1 MSIVRVVAAVFAALA
16 CDAFAAADPY
26 EAVNRLRAGGGAC
39 MVAQKPPP
47 LTRQPAL
54 ERAAAGLARGQ
65 SLRDSLKES
74 GYRATASRFISITGA
89 GAGGIAFAQLEKK
102 YCRELL
108 DSALTDIG
116 VYYDARQLWIVLAA
130 PFAPRV
136 ALSREA
142 AAQRV
147 LELTNEART
156 QPRRCGDR
164 PFNAARPLTGSA
176 VLGKAALLHAEDMAR
191 HSSFSH
197 TGRDGS
203 KPAERVAR
211 VGYRFRSAGE
221 NIAAGQSTPEDVV
234 AGWIKSAPHCATL
247 MNPAYTEMGV
257 AFAVERNSEFGV
269 YWAQVFAT
277 PR

>member
-1 MSIVRVVAAVFAALA
+1 MYARLIAVVFAVLA
-16 CDAFAAADPY
+16 CDAFGADPY
-26 EAVNRLRAGGGAC
+26 DAINRLRAGEGAC
-39 MVAQKPPP
+39 MVAQKPAP

-74 GYRATASRFISITGA
+74 GYRATASRFISITGV

-108 DSALTDIG
+108 DGALTDIG
-116 VYYDARQLWIVLAA
+116 VYYDARQLWIVMAA

-164 PFNAARPLTGSA
+164 PFNAARPLTRSA

-211 VGYRFRSAGE
+211 TGYRFRAAGE

-269 YWAQVFAT
+269 YWAQVLAT

>member
-1 MSIVRVVAAVFAALA
+1 MSAVRLIAAIFAALA
-16 CDAFAAADPY
+16 YDAVAAADPY
-26 EAVNRLRAGGGAC
+26 EAVNRLRAGAGAC
-39 MVAQKPPP
+39 MVAQKPAP

-54 ERAAAGLARGQ
+54 ERAAAGLAGGQ
-65 SLRDSLKES
+65 SLRDSLKAA

-108 DSALTDIG
+108 DGALVDIG
-116 VYYDARQLWIVLAA
+116 VYYDARQLWIVMAA

-136 ALSREA
+136 ALSPEA

-147 LELTNEART
+147 LELVNTART
-156 QPRRCGDR
+156 EPRRCGDR
-164 PFNAARPLTGSA
+164 SFSVARPLSRSA
-176 VLGKAALLHAEDMAR
+176 TLGKAALLHAEDMAR
-191 HSSFSH
+191 HSYVSH

-203 KPAERVAR
+203 KPADRVAR
-211 VGYRFRSAGE
+211 AGYKFRAAGE
-221 NIAAGQSTPEDVV
+221 NIAAGPSTPEEAV
-234 AGWIKSAPHCATL
+234 AGWIRSPGHCANL
-247 MNPAYTEMGV
+247 MNPAYAEMGV

-269 YWAQVFAT
+269 YWTQVFGT